1 MDSPTKSRME
11 RAISALGAVHQIMVS
26 NVENQ
31 ATELLASQESLAD
44 LFAIIHAEMAEA
56 NKAA

>member
-1 MDSPTKSRME
+1 VDNLTRSRME
-11 RAISALGAVHQIMVS
+11 RAISALGAIHQIMVS
-26 NVENQ
+26 NIENQ

-44 LFAIIHAEMAEA
+44 LFSIIHEELEGA